1 MENTE
6 RLSETVR
13 DLVESGRR
21 ERLAQV
27 LEEAH
32 SADIAAVLR
41 DLSVADQVTVFRLLT
56 RDQAGEVLAE
66 LDDPTLSQL
75 AQALDPAE
83 ISGMLERLPTDD
95 AAQVLEELPAEQTEQ
110 VLDLMKE
117 EKSEGVQ
124 ELLEHSEKTAGRIMS
139 PDVLSV
145 HENLSVA
152 QAIEQVRKSPVA
164 ETAQT
169 LYVVDDHEHLVGSL
183 PWRRLITADPAAPV
197 GLLRE
202 EEAISVRPETDQ
214 EEVAQLVAKYNL
226 IAVPVVDN
234 DHRLLGVITV
244 DDIIDVIQEEHEE
257 DVTAMVGSGAGELE
271 RLSTSRRV
279 LLRLPWLMITICIQ
293 LLGGLIIARFSKTIS
308 QVILLVSF
316 MPVIQAI
323 SGNTG
328 LQSATI
334 VVRGLATGHMHLSQ
348 WRQAVVQQLRTT
360 LQLGLICG
368 AVVGIVGALAHG
380 TVTFGVVVGLSMLIS
395 INLSA
400 IAGTGFPMLSK
411 RLGFD
416 PALTAG
422 PFETAFQDVV
432 GVSIYL
438 GLATMLIRFLL

>member
-1 MENTE
+1 MDTTE

-21 ERLAQV
+21 ERLAQI

-32 SADIAAVLR
+32 SADIASVLR
-41 DLSVADQVTVFRLLT
+41 DLTVADQVTVFRLLT
-56 RDQAGEVLAE
+56 RDQAGAVLAE

-83 ISGMLERLPTDD
+83 ISGMLDRLPTDD
-95 AAQVLEELPAEQTEQ
+95 AAQVLEELPAEQSEQ

-117 EKSEGVQ
+117 EKSEEVQ
-124 ELLEHSEKTAGRIMS
+124 ELLEHGEKTAGRIMS

-152 QAIEQVRKSPVA
+152 QALDQVRKSPVA
-164 ETAQT
+164 ETAQA
-169 LYVVDDHEHLVGSL
+169 LYVVDDHDHLVGSL
-183 PWRRLITADPAAPV
+183 PWRRLITADAATPV
-197 GLLRE
+197 GLLRQE
-202 EEAISVRPETDQ
+202 EPVSVTPETDQ
-214 EEVAQLVAKYNL
+214 EEVARLVAKYDVVS
-226 IAVPVVDN
+226 IPVVDE
-234 DHRLLGVITV
+234 DHHLIGTISV
-244 DDIIDVIQEEHEE
+244 DDVIDVIQEEHEE

-279 LLRLPWLMITICIQ
+279 FLRLPWLMITIVIQ
-293 LLGGLIIARFSKTIS
+293 LVGGLIIARFSKTIS

-334 VVRGLATGHMHLSQ
+334 VVRGLATGHMHLGK

-380 TVTFGVVVGLSMLIS
+380 TLTFGIVVGLSMLIS

-432 GVSIYL
+432 GVTIYL
-438 GLATMLIRFLL
+438 GLATLLIRFLL

>member
-1 MENTE
+1 MDTTE

-21 ERLAQV
+21 ERLAQI

-32 SADIAAVLR
+32 SADIASVLR
-41 DLSVADQVTVFRLLT
+41 DLTVADQVTVFRLLT
-56 RDQAGEVLAE
+56 RDQAGAVLAE
-66 LDDPTLSQL
+66 LDDRTLSQL

-83 ISGMLERLPTDD
+83 ISGMLDRLPTDD
-95 AAQVLEELPAEQTEQ
+95 AAQVLEELPAEQSEQ

-117 EKSEGVQ
+117 EKSE
-124 ELLEHSEKTAGRIMS
+124 K
-139 PDVLSV
+139 
-145 HENLSVA
+145 A
-152 QAIEQVRKSPVA
+152 QA
-164 ETAQT
+164 
-169 LYVVDDHEHLVGSL
+169 LYVVDDHDHLVGSL
-183 PWRRLITADPAAPV
+183 PWRRLITADAATPV
-197 GLLRE
+197 GLLRQE
-202 EEAISVRPETDQ
+202 EPVSVTPETDQ
-214 EEVAQLVAKYNL
+214 EEVARLVAKYDVVS
-226 IAVPVVDN
+226 IPVVDE
-234 DHRLLGVITV
+234 DHHLIGTISV
-244 DDIIDVIQEEHEE
+244 DDVIDVIQEEHEE

-279 LLRLPWLMITICIQ
+279 FLRLPWLMITIVIQ
-293 LLGGLIIARFSKTIS
+293 LVGGLIIARFSKTIS

-334 VVRGLATGHMHLSQ
+334 VVRGLATGHMHLGK

-380 TVTFGVVVGLSMLIS
+380 TLTFGIVVGLSMLIS

-432 GVSIYL
+432 GVTIYL
-438 GLATMLIRFLL
+438 GLATLLIRFLL

>member
-1 MENTE
+1 MDTTE

-21 ERLAQV
+21 ERLAQI

-32 SADIAAVLR
+32 SADIASVLR
-41 DLSVADQVTVFRLLT
+41 DLTVADQVTVFRLLT
-56 RDQAGEVLAE
+56 RDQAGAVLAE
-66 LDDPTLSQL
+66 LDDRTLSQL

-83 ISGMLERLPTDD
+83 ISGMLDRLPTDD
-95 AAQVLEELPAEQTEQ
+95 AAQVLEELPAEQSEQ

-117 EKSEGVQ
+117 EKSEEVQ
-124 ELLEHSEKTAGRIMS
+124 ELLEHGEKTAGRIMS

-152 QAIEQVRKSPVA
+152 QALDQVRKSPVA
-164 ETAQT
+164 ETAQA
-169 LYVVDDHEHLVGSL
+169 LYVVDDHDHLVGSL
-183 PWRRLITADPAAPV
+183 PWRRLITADAATPV
-197 GLLRE
+197 GLLRQE
-202 EEAISVRPETDQ
+202 EPVSVTPETDQ
-214 EEVAQLVAKYNL
+214 EEVARLVAKYDVVS
-226 IAVPVVDN
+226 IPVVDE
-234 DHRLLGVITV
+234 DHHLIGTISV
-244 DDIIDVIQEEHEE
+244 DDVIDVIQEEHEE

-279 LLRLPWLMITICIQ
+279 FLRLPWLMITIVIQ
-293 LLGGLIIARFSKTIS
+293 LVGGLIIARFSKTIS

-334 VVRGLATGHMHLSQ
+334 VVRGLATGHMHLGK

-368 AVVGIVGALAHG
+368 AVVL
-380 TVTFGVVVGLSMLIS
+380 LSLLIS
-395 INLSA
+395 IHLSA
-400 IAGTGFPMLSK
+400 IAGSGFPVLSR
-411 RLGFD
+411 RLVFD

-422 PFETAFQDVV
+422 PFVTAFQDVV
-432 GVSIYL
+432 
-438 GLATMLIRFLL
+438 

>member
-1 MENTE
+1 MENTQ
-6 RLSETVR
+6 RLGETVR
-13 DLVESGRR
+13 DLVESGRH
-21 ERLAQV
+21 ERLGQV

-32 SADIAAVLR
+32 AADIAAVLR
-41 DLSVADQVTVFRLLT
+41 DLSVADRVTVFRLLT

-66 LDDPTLSQL
+66 LDDPTLSEL

-83 ISGMLERLPTDD
+83 LSGMLDRLPPDD
-95 AAQVLEELPAEQTEQ
+95 AAQVLEELPAEQSEQ

-117 EKSEGVQ
+117 EKSEDVQ
-124 ELLEHSEKTAGRIMS
+124 ELLDHGEKTAGRIMS
-139 PDVLSV
+139 PDVLFV
-145 HENLSVA
+145 HENLSVG

-164 ETAQT
+164 ETAQA

-183 PWRRLITADPAAPV
+183 PWRRLITADPATPV

-202 EEAISVRPETDQ
+202 EETISVRPETDQ
-214 EEVAQLVAKYNL
+214 EEVAQLVAKYDVVS
-226 IAVPVVDN
+226 IPVVDQ
-234 DHRLLGVITV
+234 DHRLIGTISV
-244 DDIIDVIQEEHEE
+244 DDVIDVIQEEHEE
-257 DVTAMVGSGAGELE
+257 DVTAMVGSGAEELE

-279 LLRLPWLMITICIQ
+279 LLRLPWLMITIVIQ
-293 LLGGLIIARFSKTIS
+293 LLGGLIIARFSRTLS

-368 AVVGIVGALAHG
+368 AVVGTVGALAHG
-380 TVTFGVVVGLSMLIS
+380 TLTFGIIVGLSMLIS
-395 INLSA
+395 VNLSA

-438 GLATMLIRFLL
+438 GLATALIRFLL